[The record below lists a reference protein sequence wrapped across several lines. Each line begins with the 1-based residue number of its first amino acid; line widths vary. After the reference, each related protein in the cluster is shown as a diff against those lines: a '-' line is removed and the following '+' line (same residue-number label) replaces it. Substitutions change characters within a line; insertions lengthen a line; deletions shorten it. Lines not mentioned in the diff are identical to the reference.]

1 MMPKSERTNAWAA
14 QEAVLKAE
22 ITEAKNALDLMRIAH
37 AIARLDALHSEME
50 AALGRKDN
58 L

>member
-14 QEAVLKAE
+14 QEAVLKVE
-22 ITEAKNALDLMRIAH
+22 ITEAKKTLDLMHIAN
-37 AIARLDALHSEME
+37 AIARLDTLHSEME
-50 AALGRKDN
+50 AASGRKDN